1 MNTCPKVASTMD
13 RTGPRGKERRRDK
26 GSRSNI
32 MEVILVGLVA
42 RDAIAVT
49 SKDCWVVTEEGQN

>member
-1 MNTCPKVASTMD
+1 MD
-13 RTGPRGKERRRDK
+13 RAGPRGKEGGKDK

-32 MEVILVGLVA
+32 MEVMLVGLVA

-49 SKDCWVVTEEGQN
+49 SKGCWIWPVITEEVQS